1 MKQIDN
7 TQKKA
12 YAEPKM
18 KVIEIESASIL
29 AGSNDPEP
37 EPKAYDDELG
47 SKRRSI
53 WDNDDF

>member
-7 TQKKA
+7 MQKKA

-18 KVIEIESASIL
+18 KVIELESATIL

-37 EPKAYDDELG
+37 EPQPQWYDDEL
-47 SKRRSI
+47 
-53 WDNDDF
+53 D

>member
-12 YAEPKM
+12 YEKPQM
-18 KVIEIESASIL
+18 DVIESESASIL

-37 EPKAYDDELG
+37 EPQPQCYDYELY
-47 SKRRSI
+47 
-53 WDNDDF
+53 